1 MKTLTEGRR
10 VVIDPCQKDID
21 FYGFNPAIPFQAVFL
36 RDLAEEQEGANT
48 VLVEDQE
55 GNAWT
60 LEKESLLLHDALFC
74 HHHKHGVTY
83 QPFRSYVEPDYGFW
97 EHENL
102 HEEDQAYYVELAQKL
117 GLDLEFEKLEW
128 VEIVRVDLTNI
139 PTI

>member
-1 MKTLTEGRR
+1 MTTLTKGQC
-10 VVIDPCQKDID
+10 VMIDPCQEDID
-21 FYGFNPAIPFQAVFL
+21 YYGFNPGRPFQVTVI
-36 RDLAEEQEGANT
+36 QELDEVDS

-55 GNAWT
+55 GESFV

-74 HHHKHGVTY
+74 HHHKHGVTC
-83 QPFRSYVEPDYGFW
+83 QPFRSYIEPGYGFW

-102 HEEDQAYYVELAQKL
+102 HEEDQAYHIELAKKL
-117 GLDLEFEKLEW
+117 GLNLEFDKLEC